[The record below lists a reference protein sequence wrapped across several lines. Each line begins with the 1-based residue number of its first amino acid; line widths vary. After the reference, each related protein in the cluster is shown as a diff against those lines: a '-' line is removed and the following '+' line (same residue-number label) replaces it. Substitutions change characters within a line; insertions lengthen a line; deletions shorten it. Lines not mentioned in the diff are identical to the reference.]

1 MTLALLFILESFL
14 FSRRSRSRSRSPYYR
29 YWADGWT
36 AVHRFRAHTIQQ
48 QPTYNMETWRNDC
61 WLINQHTNLHLDVLW
76 FWSCDTFSPFQTWI
90 VLFTLEGHTAAFWER
105 LWCLAPVASNTKGV
119 YSHLATVTKSGIS
132 VCVLHGASPYTQ
144 AQHSDSC
151 FSFKAELSKRRISKY
166 FLNLETNFWSC
177 AGFCGSGFSEANT
190 TKMQKGHVP
199 ACPF

>member
-1 MTLALLFILESFL
+1 MKKWLLANKPTHKSAPGCSLVLILWHLQPFSDMDCFI
-14 FSRRSRSRSRSPYYR
+14 
-29 YWADGWT
+29 
-36 AVHRFRAHTIQQ
+36 HT
-48 QPTYNMETWRNDC
+48 
-61 WLINQHTNLHLDVLW
+61 
-76 FWSCDTFSPFQTWI
+76 
-90 VLFTLEGHTAAFWER
+90 EGHTAAFWEQ

-166 FLNLETNFWSC
+166 FLNLETNFWLC